1 MKTVITS
8 RLSGGAVFAAGMM
21 LALTV
26 PGGNGAMAQG
36 VNPPQTG
43 NTPNCNFV
51 AQGGINNLN
60 TVGAPA
66 AAVSGA
72 IAGAVGNMNTIFLGQ
87 QGSAFVSA
95 PGNPAP
101 NQPGGGVWGRALGGE
116 VTLNSSSV
124 STGTAV
130 VQGVPAANTNITTN
144 CLNSQKSTFV
154 GGQVGADIARLNM
167 NGLNLHLGTTA
178 GYLSTKAN
186 DTFAQTQANID
197 VPFWGTY
204 LVATYGRFFADVL
217 VRQEF
222 YNIDFNAPIY
232 GYNNQPIGARGASVT
247 AAAGYNF
254 ALANNWF
261 IEPSAGFAYSKTR
274 VDSFNAIGT
283 PGILVSGTNT
293 INDIESKIGR
303 LSVRVGTTVQ
313 SGNIIFQPFAT
324 ASVFHEFAGN
334 VTANFSTFQNS
345 LFFQPPVGP
354 PTSFTQTSS
363 TTRVGTYGQISL
375 GLAAQLANTGWLGY
389 TRFDYRRGD
398 NIDGWTGNVGVRYQ
412 FTPETIAAVMP
423 TKIPVKALQP
433 RVTAVNWTGFY
444 LGGFFGVDY
453 GTTDMR
459 FVGDPANSG
468 AKTWAVGAIGG
479 LQAGYNYQVN
489 QWVFGVEGDIG
500 GANIRGGRACGLGTG
515 LNQFGV
521 PAVGPAGFTPAFLTC
536 RDSMDWIATATARV
550 GYSYERSL
558 YYVKGGAAFTNDRLA
573 IGCNIDPAQNNVL
586 APNGFATRRCADQ
599 LGNTTNGFSANV
611 DRIGWT
617 IGYGVEF
624 DLGKNWSAKAEYD
637 YTDFGR
643 KTTLMSDSRTF
654 ISGHLM
660 QSQVKVGV
668 NYRFVPGG
676 GAVVAKY

>member
-1 MKTVITS
+1 MTTFSKS
-8 RLSGGAVFAAGMM
+8 RLSGGAVFAASAM
-21 LALTV
+21 LALVV
-26 PGGNGAMAQG
+26 PGGSGAVAQ
-36 VNPPQTG
+36 VLNPPQIG

-51 AQGGINNLN
+51 QQGGINNLN
-60 TVGAPA
+60 TVAAPA

-72 IAGAVGNMNTIFLGQ
+72 LAGAIGNMNTIFLGQ

-101 NQPGGGVWGRALGGE
+101 NQPGGGVWGRVLGGE
-116 VTLNSSSV
+116 VNLSSNSV
-124 STGTAV
+124 SNGTAI
-130 VQGVPAANTNITTN
+130 VQGNPGATTNITTN
-144 CLNSQKSTFV
+144 CFNNQRSTFV

-167 NGLNLHLGTTA
+167 NGWNVHLGTTA
-178 GYLSTKAN
+178 GYLSTKSN
-186 DTFAQTQANID
+186 DNLAQNQTNIE

-232 GYNNQPIGARGASVT
+232 GYNNQPFGARGASVT
-247 AAAGYNF
+247 ASAGYNY

-261 IEPSAGFAYSKTR
+261 IEPSAGFVYSKTH
-274 VDSFNAIGT
+274 VDNFNSVGT

-334 VTANFSTFQNS
+334 VTASFASLPNS
-345 LFFQPPVGP
+345 LFFQPPNGP
-354 PTSFTQTSS
+354 PISFTQTSS
-363 TTRVGTYGQISL
+363 TSRVGTYGQFSL
-375 GLAAQLANTGWLGY
+375 GLAGQVANTGWLGY
-389 TRFDYRRGD
+389 ARVDYRRGD
-398 NIDGWTGNVGVRYQ
+398 NIDGWTGNLGLRYQ
-412 FTPETIAAVMP
+412 FTPDVIAAVMP
-423 TKIPVKALQP
+423 TKIPVKALPP
-433 RVTAVNWTGFY
+433 RVTVVNWTGFY
-444 LGGFFGVDY
+444 AGGFFGVDY

-459 FVGDPANSG
+459 FVGDPGNAG

-500 GANIRGGRACGLGTG
+500 GANIRGGRACGLQTG
-515 LNQFGV
+515 LNAQGNQI
-521 PAVGPAGFTPAFLTC
+521 VGPAGFSPAFLLC
-536 RDSMDWIATATARV
+536 NDRMDWIATATARV
-550 GYSYERSL
+550 GYAYERSL
-558 YYVKGGAAFTNDRLA
+558 YYVKGGAAFTNDGQSV
-573 IGCNIDPAQNNVL
+573 GCLLTPAQNGV
-586 APNGFATRRCADQ
+586 AGGAFAARNCVNQVGA
-599 LGNTTNGFSANV
+599 LTNGFTAAS
-611 DRIGWT
+611 DRVGWT

-637 YTDFGR
+637 YIDFGR
-643 KTTLMSDSRTF
+643 KTTLASDGTTFMSDHPT
-654 ISGHLM
+654 
-660 QSQVKVGV
+660 QSQVKIGV

-676 GAVVAKY
+676 AVVAKY